1 MANDEQIRIAIAAV
15 YKGQAAINQAVAD
28 LKRVDAAS
36 AATNQAN
43 TKTSGILSSAGA
55 AWSKLATGLGVAS
68 VAFYAVARAAGAAW
82 GMLKEGAALQTTQL
96 RFDKLSASIGSTADA
111 LLGKLRDAT
120 MGMTADAELMAS
132 ASQIISLRLAENED
146 QVVRL
151 ATVAGRL
158 NWDMQQV
165 ILTFSNLSTMR
176 LDALGLSVDEVRE
189 KQKELE
195 AQGYSTAAAFKEAVI
210 QAGESR
216 LDVAGLSDAEKAI
229 RQAEAAVSNYTASA
243 KLQIVTI
250 LEQAGAFEALGNS
263 AEKLSGFVTFTQEIE
278 RLRDAGEITGAQY
291 NELNA
296 IIRRGGEDMAR
307 AALGHMQMVKT
318 LSDTG
323 DATGDNVGA
332 WQTWAT
338 SVAITL
344 ANTETNTEIVATNII
359 RDLSAIRA
367 ELLAASQDAEK
378 IASAGYMRA
387 GRARQ
392 SAIAGMSSGYGGLPY
407 ASPDRLQA
415 GYLAKANMDYDRA
428 ADSARGYGGAVG
440 YAITQEEALAAAHA
454 RLAAAFMAEATAK
467 PEDGLIG
474 ADGLVNVNAMTDA
487 LMQQAQAAGAGA
499 VEMAMLGIATGK
511 FSKEQAAAALK
522 AAVLQ
527 EQIRK
532 IAEGVAS
539 GNIKYDAA
547 VGYLEE
553 FRKKLDASGG
563 GAEGATANVEELVG
577 MAKELTGGPYQAD
590 INANT
595 TQAQA
600 DLQAVLDMIHG
611 ISGVHQA
618 TIIVDDQTTG
628 GGGNE
633 GPFAAGGYWTGRR
646 PALVGENGP
655 ELLVP
660 MGQGGY
666 IVPNNQLTDYQG
678 GSTLNISI
686 TNVVE
691 GRVIGRSQL
700 DDITTDSLMH
710 ALRAGGVV

>member
-55 AWSKLATGLGVAS
+55 AWSKLATDLGVAS

-229 RQAEAAVSNYTASA
+229 RQAEVAVSNYTDSA

-250 LEQAGAFEALGNS
+250 LEQAGAFEALRNS

-296 IIRRGGEDMAR
+296 IIRRGGEDMAWAR
-307 AALGHMQMVKT
+307 LHQMEMLNT
-318 LSDTG
+318 LSDVG
-323 DATGDNVGA
+323 DATTGNVGA
-332 WQTWAT
+332 WQVWAT
-338 SVAITL
+338 SVAI
-344 ANTETNTEIVATNII
+344 ANANAATATDTAGRNMIA
-359 RDLSAIRA
+359 DLSDARA
-367 ELLAASQDAEK
+367 ELLAL
-378 IASAGYMRA
+378 
-387 GRARQ
+387 
-392 SAIAGMSSGYGGLPY
+392 MSSGEGGLPW

-440 YAITQEEALAAAHA
+440 YAITQEEALAEAHA